1 MNTSPQ
7 SSHAA
12 VGRANHQ
19 SSLTMKSA
27 VSTRFTC
34 VCVCVC
40 VCVCAR
46 ARRYIGEQSPVHEH
60 NAPDTDRQAG
70 DDDVAVAGAA
80 AQVQQVRRR

>member
-19 SSLTMKSA
+19 SSVTMKSA

-40 VCVCAR
+40 VR